1 MISLSGERAPRTV
14 VVIATGGTIASRQ
27 SGSGAIAS
35 GGVDDVLH
43 GLPVGNNVAT
53 RGRDLLRLGSYL
65 FGHRELRQIAAAVA
79 EEVSRDDVDG
89 VVVTLGTDTMEET
102 AFLLDLVHTSSKP
115 VVLTGAQRAA
125 DQPDTDGPRNL
136 ADAITV
142 AASDVA
148 CGCGALL
155 VFAGRVHSPR
165 RVRKHHTIAPD
176 PFRASDSGPLGTVG
190 AGEVHLSTLP
200 NRPMPLAPPGERFE
214 ATRVDVVPVY
224 PGADAALADAAVAAG
239 AAAVVLAGTGAGN
252 GNHALLGWTRRAV
265 AAGVGVGLATRV
277 AEGPT
282 VPIYGNGGGVDL
294 VDAGAVCLGGLPL
307 YHGRLLLAL
316 LRQAD
321 VPITAESVA
330 PYR

>member
-1 MISLSGERAPRTV
+1 MTSLSGERTPRTV

-27 SGSGAIAS
+27 SGSGAVAS
-35 GGVDDVLH
+35 GGVDDVLR
-43 GLPVGNNVAT
+43 GLAVGNVAT

-65 FGHRELRQIAAAVA
+65 FAHRELRQIADAVA
-79 EEVSRDDVDG
+79 EEVARGDVDG

-115 VVLTGAQRAA
+115 VVLTGAQKAA

-142 AASDVA
+142 AASHTARD
-148 CGCGALL
+148 CGALL
-155 VFAGRVHSPR
+155 VFAGRIHSPQ
-165 RVRKHHTIAPD
+165 RVRKHHTLAPD
-176 PFRASDSGPLGTVG
+176 PFRDSDSGPLGTVG
-190 AGEVHLSTLP
+190 AGEVHLTA
-200 NRPMPLAPPGERFE
+200 RPKRPAPLTPPGEQFDT
-214 ATRVDVVPVY
+214 TRVEVVPVY
-224 PGADAALADAAVAAG
+224 PGADAALADAAVHAG
-239 AAAVVLAGTGAGN
+239 ASAVVLAGTGAGN
-252 GNHALLGWTRRAV
+252 GNHALLDWTRRAV
-265 AAGVGVGLATRV
+265 ATGVGVGLATRV

-294 VDAGAVCLGGLPL
+294 VEAGAVCLGGLPL

-316 LRQAD
+316 LRQVG
-321 VPITAESVA
+321 VPITPEAIA